1 MARDKDTATGAV
13 QSKVSRFI
21 SYAVLIIVAL
31 ILMAPIFFMIV
42 TSFKP
47 EEEYMKYP
55 VNVFPS
61 VWQWSNYRDIFALTP
76 FGEIAARTAGLGL
89 LIVVLN
95 VAVSSL
101 VGFAFARYRDVKA
114 NPKLFTVV
122 VAMLIVPVIVIVIP
136 QFIIYSKIRLTNTYW
151 PWILGALGG
160 NSFFIFLFRQ
170 FFMGF
175 PRELEEAAEIDGCPP
190 FRIYWQIF
198 LPNAQAAMATVAIF
212 SFIGV
217 WGDYFN
223 SLIYLSGK
231 KILLGHAMA
240 FAFKNPQ
247 GFVINTVSLAGGV
260 LYIIPLIIIFFVFQK
275 NILKGVVTTG
285 LKG

>member
-1 MARDKDTATGAV
+1 MARNKDEATGAV
-13 QSKVSRFI
+13 QSKFARFTG
-21 SYAVLIIVAL
+21 YFVLIVVAL
-31 ILMAPIFFMIV
+31 VLMAPIFFMIV

-47 EEEYMKYP
+47 EEEYFTFP

-61 VWQWSNYRDIFALTP
+61 EWMFSNYVDIFALTP
-76 FGEIAARTAGLGL
+76 FGRIAAQTAGLAMVV
-89 LIVVLN
+89 VVLN
-95 VAVSSL
+95 VLVSSM
-101 VGFAFARYRDVKA
+101 VGFAFARYRDIKA
-114 NPKLFTVV
+114 NERLFTVV
-122 VAMLIVPVIVIVIP
+122 VALLIVPMIVIVIP
-136 QFIIYSKIRLTNTYW
+136 QFILYARLGLTNTYW
-151 PWILGALGG
+151 PWILGAAGG
-160 NSFFIFLFRQ
+160 SSFFIFLFRQ
-170 FFMGF
+170 FFLGF
-175 PRELEEAAEIDGCPP
+175 PKELEEAAEIDGCSA

-198 LPNAQAAMATVAIF
+198 LPNAKAAMATVAIF

-223 SLIYLSGK
+223 SLIYLNGK

-275 NILKGVVTTG
+275 NILQGVVTSG

>member
-1 MARDKDTATGAV
+1 MAKNRDEATGAV
-13 QSKVSRFI
+13 QSKFARVTGYI
-21 SYAVLIIVAL
+21 VLIAVAL
-31 ILMAPIFFMIV
+31 VLMAPIFFMIV

-47 EEEYMKYP
+47 EEEYFTFP

-61 VWQWSNYRDIFALTP
+61 EWMFSNYVDIFAITP
-76 FGEIAARTAGLGL
+76 FGRIAAQTAGLAMVV
-89 LIVVLN
+89 VVLN
-95 VAVSSL
+95 VLVSSM
-101 VGFAFARYRDVKA
+101 VGFAFARYRDIKA
-114 NPKLFTVV
+114 NEKLFTVV
-122 VAMLIVPVIVIVIP
+122 VALLIVPMIVVVIP
-136 QFIIYSKIRLTNTYW
+136 QFILYSKLRLTNTYW
-151 PWILGALGG
+151 PWILGAAGG
-160 NSFFIFLFRQ
+160 SSFFIFLFRQ
-170 FFMGF
+170 FFLGF
-175 PRELEEAAEIDGCPP
+175 PKELEEAAEIDGCSA
-190 FRIYWQIF
+190 FRIYAQIF
-198 LPNAQAAMATVAIF
+198 LPNAKAAMATVAIF

-223 SLIYLSGK
+223 SLIYLNGK

-275 NILKGVVTTG
+275 NILQGVVTSG

>member
-1 MARDKDTATGAV
+1 MARNKDEATGAV
-13 QSKVSRFI
+13 QSKFARFMG
-21 SYAVLIIVAL
+21 YFVLIAVAL
-31 ILMAPIFFMIV
+31 VLMAPIFFMVV

-47 EEEYMKYP
+47 EEEYFTFP

-61 VWQWSNYRDIFALTP
+61 EWMFSNYVDIFAITP
-76 FGEIAARTAGLGL
+76 FGRIAAQTAGLAL
-89 LIVVLN
+89 VVVVLN
-95 VAVSSL
+95 VLVSSM
-101 VGFAFARYRDVKA
+101 VGFAFARYRDIKA
-114 NPKLFTVV
+114 NERLFTIV
-122 VAMLIVPVIVIVIP
+122 VALLIVPMIVVVIP
-136 QFIIYSKIRLTNTYW
+136 QFILYARLGLTNTYW
-151 PWILGALGG
+151 PWILGAAGG

-170 FFMGF
+170 FFLGF
-175 PRELEEAAEIDGCPP
+175 PKELEEAAEIDGCSA

-198 LPNAQAAMATVAIF
+198 LPNAKAAMATVAIF

-223 SLIYLSGK
+223 SLIYLNGK

-260 LYIIPLIIIFFVFQK
+260 LYIIPLIIIFFIFQK
-275 NILKGVVTTG
+275 NILQGVVTSG